1 MAQPREMITRLRLP
15 PLLNSDT
22 HERFSLE
29 RHEADATNLLCEQPS
44 IHIPI
49 SFFVMPIWS
58 LLHAMDL
65 DAGAFPAPSLQPSW
79 HSSFASW
86 SSHLTGSQNI

>member
-44 IHIPI
+44 IHTYLI
-49 SFFVMPIWS
+49 
-58 LLHAMDL
+58 LCHAHMEL
-65 DAGAFPAPSLQPSW
+65 ITRHGP
-79 HSSFASW
+79 
-86 SSHLTGSQNI
+86 